1 MNKKFLMIL
10 PACAVLGVAALA
22 AGGAEDPLASLSYLT
37 GRYTAEVEARVDQ
50 RLEES
55 DQALLAAAEGGV
67 LEVPAA
73 DAWTEKR
80 MKQGD
85 ILQGET
91 GTSVLLLAGAGQ
103 VTYSTGAVVDVTT
116 GKEVPS
122 GSALERDHRYL
133 AAENTS
139 AMFIITSKTA
149 VLHHSTG
156 AVVDVTTGKEVPSG
170 SALERDHRY
179 LAAENTSAMFIITSK
194 TAVLH
199 HQGPGGLILADTVDY
214 NAMAGALK
222 QLNLFQGTFTGYGQG
237 YDLELLNLF
246 QGTFTGYGQGYDL
259 ELAPTRLQAL
269 IMFIRVL
276 GEEEAALAWT
286 GATPF
291 TDISKGSRAEKYV
304 GYAYERGY
312 TNGFS
317 ATQFKPGSAVNA
329 YQYTEFILRAMG
341 YSSSANTNLADTLSR
356 ARVAGVLTDGET
368 AALQTG
374 KFLRADLVYIS
385 YYALE
390 SVMPDGVQTLGQ
402 TLVGK
407 GVFTETDWAAARSLV
422 TSRRM

>member
-37 GRYTAEVEARVDQ
+37 GQYTAEVEARVDQ

-55 DQALLAAAEGGV
+55 DRALLAAAEGGV

-80 MKQGD
+80 VKQGD

-122 GSALERDHRYL
+122 GS
-133 AAENTS
+133 
-139 AMFIITSKTA
+139 
-149 VLHHSTG
+149 V
-156 AVVDVTTGKEVPSG
+156 
-170 SALERDHRY
+170 LERDHRY

-199 HQGPGGLILADTVDY
+199 HQGPGSLILADTVDY

-222 QLNLFQGTFTGYGQG
+222 Q
-237 YDLELLNLF
+237 LNLF

-286 GATPF
+286 GTTPF
-291 TDISKGSRAEKYV
+291 TDISKGSQAEKYV

-390 SVMPDGVQTLGQ
+390 AVMPDGAQTLGQ

-422 TSRRM
+422 TRRRM